1 MKLSGMEFIN
11 EIIQTMLHTSMV
23 AGTKPVSCLLV
34 GPSGG
39 GKSQT
44 VIPYKAPWIHHTNDL
59 TSAGLSDILSNDVA
73 GKLRTIILPDFNVPL
88 SHKSAVV
95 TLTVSNLLSLM
106 SEGTCRIDDGRNQK
120 IMKHEPM
127 SIISGLTPEMYQL
140 HFKKWKALGFI
151 RRFMMVNYI
160 YSLETRRDGNS
171 QIRDQKITSAN
182 LPDIIVDKSKDGIV
196 KRVKLD
202 KKEATDI
209 EILSGE
215 LANNLGYNLVRDG
228 KTHKAKWIESERA
241 LEFAPHLMLQS
252 IAKGNALR
260 MHRTRVNQSDI
271 KFLISLLGFTNPAR
285 PQAI

>member
-1 MKLSGMEFIN
+1 MGFIN
-11 EIIQTMLHTSMV
+11 EIVQTLLYTGMV
-23 AGTKPVSCLLV
+23 EGIKPVSGLLV

-44 VIPYKAPWIHHTNDL
+44 LIPYKAPWIHHTNDL
-59 TSAGLSDILSNDVA
+59 TSAGLSDILSNDVS

-127 SIISGLTPEMYQL
+127 SIVSGLTPEMYTQ

-151 RRFMMVNYI
+151 RRFLMVNFV
-160 YSLETRRDGNS
+160 YSLETRRDGS
-171 QIRDQKITSAN
+171 AQIREGKVTSEN
-182 LPDIIVDKSKDGIV
+182 LPDIVIDKTKEGTL
-196 KRVKLD
+196 KKVKLE
-202 KKEATDI
+202 KREAGDI
-209 EILSGE
+209 EILSME
-215 LANNLGYNLVRDG
+215 LATNLGYNLMRDG
-228 KTHKAKWIESERA
+228 KTHKIKWVEQERA

-260 MHRTRVNQSDI
+260 MHRNRVNQSDI
-271 KFLISLLGFTNPAR
+271 KFLIRLLGFTNPAR
-285 PQAI
+285 PQSI